1 MIRSWTPLGD
11 RLRKTRT
18 DRDLSLAEVSEA
30 LHVRQGHLKALE
42 ADDYASLPPGPY
54 ARALIRGYATF
65 LGLDAAEMLEEYV
78 RIRPPERESIKP
90 SLPVTPRSR
99 VVSLK
104 AVLTVLVVGI
114 CIGIFAYIQAQY
126 TTFKRSLDVEGGV
139 TAPVLATPQAQNVPG
154 LPATFPSPTA
164 IPTATLLP
172 SPTPVVGVEVQLR
185 TVESSWVQIWQD
197 GNQVL
202 ADTLPGGID
211 RTFSASQAVTLR
223 VGNAAAVT
231 VVVNGVAQAP
241 LGTRGEV
248 VEATWSREPR

>member
-1 MIRSWTPLGD
+1 
-11 RLRKTRT
+11 
-18 DRDLSLAEVSEA
+18 
-30 LHVRQGHLKALE
+30 
-42 ADDYASLPPGPY
+42 
-54 ARALIRGYATF
+54 
-65 LGLDAAEMLEEYV
+65 MLEEYA
-78 RIRPPERESIKP
+78 RSRPPERESLQP
-90 SLPVTPRSR
+90 SLPVAPRAR

-114 CIGIFAYIQAQY
+114 CIGLFAYLQAQY
-126 TTFKRSLDVEGGV
+126 NTFKRSLDVDGGV
-139 TAPVLATPQAQNVPG
+139 TAPVLATPQAQTVPG

-172 SPTPVVGVEVQLR
+172 SPTPVIGVEVQLR

-202 ADTLPGGID
+202 AETLPGGID
-211 RTFSASQAVTLR
+211 RMFSASQAVTLR
-223 VGNAAAVT
+223 VGNAAGVT

-241 LGTRGEV
+241 LGARGEV